1 MEKKFAVNAYRMFL
15 IWGIF
20 SALGTAVSTL
30 VDAVLIGNYI
40 GSDGLAVTNIATPV
54 FLLFALLSVTTAVGT
69 NVLIGQALGKSETEE
84 ANKLFH
90 IQLTA
95 GLVETVVCMVTGI
108 LGGRKLLYAI
118 GATDTIINLA
128 ESYTF
133 YSFLMR
139 RCNLI
144 FYYILSYSVRSDGD
158 PKTAAAASV
167 VLIVLNIVLDILFMG
182 IMNFGIKGA
191 SLALC
196 IATFCGVLVLL
207 THFMRKHTLLQFW
220 PGSS

>member
-54 FLLFALLSVTTAVGT
+54 FLLFALLSVTTAVGA

-95 GLVETVVCMVTGI
+95 GLVETVGDRNFGWQKTFICNWSYRYDHKS
-108 LGGRKLLYAI
+108 GRVLY
-118 GATDTIINLA
+118 
-128 ESYTF
+128 F

-139 RCNLI
+139 RCIYFL
-144 FYYILSYSVRSDGD
+144 LYSF
-158 PKTAAAASV
+158 
-167 VLIVLNIVLDILFMG
+167 LFS
-182 IMNFGIKGA
+182 A
-191 SLALC
+191 
-196 IATFCGVLVLL
+196 
-207 THFMRKHTLLQFW
+207 Q
-220 PGSS
+220 

>member
-54 FLLFALLSVTTAVGT
+54 FLFFALLSVTTAVGA

-95 GLVETVVCMVTGI
+95 GLVETVVCAA
-108 LGGRKLLYAI
+108 GRDGCKL
-118 GATDTIINLA
+118 
-128 ESYTF
+128 
-133 YSFLMR
+133 R
-139 RCNLI
+139 R
-144 FYYILSYSVRSDGD
+144 D
-158 PKTAAAASV
+158 
-167 VLIVLNIVLDILFMG
+167 
-182 IMNFGIKGA
+182 
-191 SLALC
+191 
-196 IATFCGVLVLL
+196 
-207 THFMRKHTLLQFW
+207 
-220 PGSS
+220 

>member
-54 FLLFALLSVTTAVGT
+54 FLLFALLSVTTAVGA

-108 LGGRKLLYAI
+108 LGGRKLICNWSYRYDHKSGRVLY
-118 GATDTIINLA
+118 
-128 ESYTF
+128 F

-139 RCNLI
+139 RCIYFL
-144 FYYILSYSVRSDGD
+144 LYSF
-158 PKTAAAASV
+158 
-167 VLIVLNIVLDILFMG
+167 LFS
-182 IMNFGIKGA
+182 A
-191 SLALC
+191 
-196 IATFCGVLVLL
+196 
-207 THFMRKHTLLQFW
+207 Q
-220 PGSS
+220 